1 MEPLLTEQD
10 TNLSKAIPANERL
23 VTTLRVLATGRSLRP
38 TVPIQDECLLK
49 VQVIPAFCNERFYKI
64 KVLRDDFMKIT
75 DEFMEGPEPTT
86 TEGASGCSLARTDY
100 LIREALTA

>member
-1 MEPLLTEQD
+1 MQLGGVFDLQY
-10 TNLSKAIPANERL
+10 SRL
-23 VTTLRVLATGRSLRP
+23 VSPQSPG
-38 TVPIQDECLLK
+38 E
-49 VQVIPAFCNERFYKI
+49 VIPAFCNERFYNI

-86 TEGASGCSLARTDY
+86 TEGASGCSLARIDY